1 MVRFGGRCGGDI
13 PGKSGGS
20 GGEEIIVSKG
30 RFINDITNHKSWKLG
45 ILVRFSAS

>member
-20 GGEEIIVSKG
+20 GGEEKIVSKG
-30 RFINDITNHKSWKLG
+30 RFINDITDPSQVGN
-45 ILVRFSAS
+45 FSNLD

>member
-1 MVRFGGRCGGDI
+1 MVRFGGTCGGDI

-20 GGEEIIVSKG
+20 GGEELIVSKG
-30 RFINDITNHKSWKLG
+30 RFINDITHHKLG